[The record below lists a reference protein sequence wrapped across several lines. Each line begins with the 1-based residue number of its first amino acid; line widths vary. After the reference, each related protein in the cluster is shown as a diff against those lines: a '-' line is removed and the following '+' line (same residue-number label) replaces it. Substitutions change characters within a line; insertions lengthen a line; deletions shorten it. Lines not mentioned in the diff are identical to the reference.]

1 MSPLSLLATHKP
13 ETALQATNSET
24 PFFLVIEDHPEV
36 GQNNC
41 EFLRIMSPQCSCISV
56 DTPQKGV
63 EQLRQGIPDLVVV
76 DLQFGTVGGEQ
87 SAKPGLELLKQIF
100 EYYPTVNIL
109 VYTSEPTFLRQLIP
123 QISKYQGGFA
133 VVNKM
138 ERRSAFLE
146 GARCAI
152 EGQLKVHREL
162 MKEMQLSQ
170 QDLEILDLLC
180 NHALTDRAIA
190 ERMHVSLKTAQN
202 YVQRLK
208 VKLDIEHLDD
218 GQNVNP
224 RVAICMT
231 AMGRKLVVC

>member
-1 MSPLSLLATHKP
+1 MSPLSLIANYELEDVSRTTKSKS
-13 ETALQATNSET
+13 LV
-24 PFFLVIEDHPEV
+24 FLVIEDHPEV

-41 EFLRIMSPQCSCISV
+41 EFLKMIEPECSCISV
-56 DTPQKGV
+56 DTPEKGV
-63 EQLRQGIPDLVVV
+63 EQLRQGMPDLVVV

-123 QISKYQGGFA
+123 QISRHQGGFA

-138 ERRSAFLE
+138 ERRSTFLA

-190 ERMHVSLKTAQN
+190 QRLHVSLKTAQN

-231 AMGRKLVVC
+231 AIGRKLVIC